1 MAGLVFG
8 DVAGAIQRGLAK
20 VGEWFT
26 NVGRWIWEALK
37 KFVAWIR
44 AGIRWISARLKDAR
58 RAITHSLRT
67 LAHFIARVFKAA
79 IDMVRSIAP
88 RIFAELM
95 KLLRW
100 YFRIL
105 AEKPE
110 VGFTAT
116 LLILYLLS

>member
-20 VGEWFT
+20 VADWFMS
-26 NVGRWIWEALK
+26 VGRWIWNALK
-37 KFVAWIR
+37 KFVTWIR

-58 RAITHSLRT
+58 RAITYSLRT
-67 LAHFIARVFKAA
+67 LAYFIARVFRAA

-88 RIFAELM
+88 KVFAELM

-110 VGFTAT
+110 TGITAT